1 MKQKTNMKVFE
12 SVVMKLSGRTFV
24 AGCYNTIS
32 LPVMMDENM
41 LNEAFGEDNWSLKY
55 LSDASFDDESL
66 SLEFSDYTQQQA
78 PYFFPYTPYLLK
90 LNTEVK
96 EPIIFA
102 YAFDYEYFQ
111 SFITNSSHNGV
122 SFQPTALGPV
132 QVGSKG
138 DDIESMLFLGANN
151 TLYHPTAMP
160 ATIKA
165 FRGYFRLEEQVYYAA
180 KRIKLNIDGETTDIS
195 DIAGDA
201 FDSVTGNGEWF
212 TLQGVKLNGKPSAT
226 GTYINNGRKVMVK

>member
-1 MKQKTNMKVFE
+1 MV
-12 SVVMKLSGRTFV
+12 
-24 AGCYNTIS
+24 
-32 LPVMMDENM
+32 
-41 LNEAFGEDNWSLKY
+41 
-55 LSDASFDDESL
+55 
-66 SLEFSDYTQQQA
+66 
-78 PYFFPYTPYLLK
+78 LK

-102 YAFDYEYFQ
+102 YALDYEYAQ
-111 SFITNSSHNGV
+111 SNITNSSHNGV

-151 TLYHPTAMP
+151 TLYHPTSMP

-226 GTYINNGRKVMVK
+226 GTYINNGRKVTVK